1 VKEGLIVAGIKDVAQ
16 AAGVSVATVS
26 RALSGRGSVSTAAQ
40 EAVQRA
46 ATELGYVV
54 SSSASGLASG
64 RTRNI
69 GVLVPVINHWFY
81 ASVLEGISSRLM
93 DEGYDT
99 TLYQLTKDR
108 IQREKIFSDFLL
120 RQRVDAVIAVNVELD
135 AEEVQ
140 SLHALDK
147 PLVGVGGPLP
157 GVPTLHVDD
166 EGISALATQHLI
178 SLGHRRIGFLGG
190 NEETDVDFRVPTHR
204 RTGYEQALHKAGIQ
218 IDDNLCVGADFT
230 TPQAYAAAKQLLG
243 NPAGRPTALMA
254 ASDEMAIGA
263 ILAARDLGMQV
274 PRDLSVIGVDNHD
287 LSEMFGLTTIEQRP
301 HEQGELAVAMLL
313 RAIRGEEPAH
323 AHKVD
328 HRLVVRSSTTRPL
341 DAA

>member
-1 VKEGLIVAGIKDVAQ
+1 MAGIKDVAQ

-93 DEGYDT
+93 DEDYDT

-108 IQREKIFSDFLL
+108 IQREKVFSDFLL
-120 RQRVDAVIAVNVELD
+120 RQRVDAVIAVNVELN

-140 SLHALDK
+140 ALHALDK

-166 EGISALATQHLI
+166 EGISVLATQHLI
-178 SLGHRRIGFLGG
+178 SLGHRRIGFIGG
-190 NEETDVDFRVPTHR
+190 NEETDVDFRVPSHR
-204 RTGYEQALHKAGIQ
+204 RTGYEQALHEAGIHV
-218 IDDNLCVGADFT
+218 DENLCVGADFT
-230 TPQAYAAAKQLLG
+230 MPQAYAAAKQLLG

-254 ASDEMAIGA
+254 ASDEMAIGV

>member
-1 VKEGLIVAGIKDVAQ
+1 MAGIKDVAE
-16 AAGVSVATVS
+16 AAGVSIATVS
-26 RALSGRGSVSTAAQ
+26 RALSGRGSVSSSAQ
-40 EAVQRA
+40 EAVQQA
-46 ATELGYVV
+46 AAELGYVV

-81 ASVLEGISSRLM
+81 ASVLEGISSSLM
-93 DEGYDT
+93 NEGYDT

-108 IQREKIFSDFLL
+108 AQREKIFSDFLL

-135 AEEVQ
+135 SEEVHA
-140 SLHALDK
+140 LHALDK

-166 EGISALATQHLI
+166 EGISSLATEHLL
-178 SLGHRRIGFLGG
+178 SLGHERIGFIGG
-190 NEETDVDFRVPTHR
+190 NEETDVDFRVPSHR
-204 RTGYEQALHKAGIQ
+204 LTGYERALTEAGIAV
-218 IDDNLCVGADFT
+218 DDSLCVGADFT
-230 TPQAYAAAKQLLG
+230 MPQAYQVAKQLLG
-243 NPAGRPTALMA
+243 NPKGRPTAVLA

-274 PRDLSVIGVDNHD
+274 PQELSVIGVDNHD

-301 HEQGELAVAMLL
+301 HEQGNLAVAMLL
-313 RAIRGEEPAH
+313 RAIRGQEPA
-323 AHKVD
+323 AANELEHK
-328 HRLVVRSSTTRPL
+328 LVVRSSTTRPSSSS
-341 DAA
+341 

>member
-1 VKEGLIVAGIKDVAQ
+1 MAGIKDVAQ

-26 RALSGRGSVSTAAQ
+26 RALSGRGSVSASAQ
-40 EAVQRA
+40 EAVQHA
-46 ATELGYVV
+46 AAELGYVV

-64 RTRNI
+64 RTRNV

-81 ASVLEGISSRLM
+81 ACVLEGISRRLM

-108 IQREKIFSDFLL
+108 GQREKVFSDFLL
-120 RQRVDAVIAVNVELD
+120 RQRVDAVIAVNVELNS
-135 AEEVQ
+135 EEVQ
-140 SLHALDK
+140 ALHALNK

-166 EGISALATQHLI
+166 EGISSLATEHLI
-178 SLGHRRIGFLGG
+178 SLGHRRIGFIGG
-190 NEETDVDFRVPTHR
+190 NEETDVDFRIPSHR
-204 RTGYEQALHKAGIQ
+204 RTGYEKALHDAGIEV
-218 IDDNLCVGADFT
+218 DNKLCMGANFT
-230 TPQAYAAAKQLLG
+230 MPQAYEVAKQLLG
-243 NPAGRPTALMA
+243 NPAGNPTALLA

-263 ILAARDLGMQV
+263 ILAARDLGLIV
-274 PRDLSVIGVDNHD
+274 PRDLSVVGVDNHD

-328 HRLVVRSSTTRPL
+328 HRLMVRSSTSRPI
-341 DAA
+341 DET